1 MRSQFRIFPMSA
13 VKLWQKRLSIVGA
26 LAIAGSMV
34 LGIPQASGKEV
45 LFGARGEKLSVSQS
59 TVKAGGIVKV
69 EGRKFN
75 PEVGIY
81 LALCKIPAIG
91 ALPTPCSSVDMSGK
105 SNTGYWISSNA
116 PSYAKGLTK
125 PFKKSGS
132 FTVKLKL
139 NPKINDFTCGNRD
152 CAITVRADHLRT
164 GDRSYDMYLP
174 IKFKNSK

>member
-1 MRSQFRIFPMSA
+1 MST
-13 VKLWQKRLSIVGA
+13 VEPWQKRLSIVGA

-34 LGIPQASGKEV
+34 IGIPLAGAKEL
-45 LFGARGEKLSVSQS
+45 LFGARGEILSVSQS
-59 TVKAGGIVKV
+59 TVKAGRIVKV

-81 LALCKIPAIG
+81 LALCKIPTTG
-91 ALPTPCSSVDMSGK
+91 ALPTPCSSVDMSGE

-116 PSYAKGLTK
+116 PSYANGLTK
-125 PFKKSGS
+125 PFTKSGS
-132 FTVKLKL
+132 FTVELKL
-139 NPKINDFTCGNRD
+139 NPKINDFTCGNGD

-174 IKFKNSK
+174 IKFKTNKNR